1 MKDITKFYRIYSM
14 EGGEY
19 LMKIDTKQK
28 VLIAIYKEYQED
40 VPNMR
45 DNVKAVKLG
54 IDVESFMV
62 ALDKLMNEEL
72 IRGVRFSRNGSKI
85 FAVVLDDVIITS
97 EGIDY
102 VETKLGIEKTLDGV
116 EKIKY
121 VVSKCVEFG
130 WNEAKDILSSAFAK
144 TIKG

>member
-1 MKDITKFYRIYSM
+1 
-14 EGGEY
+14 
-19 LMKIDTKQK
+19 MKIDTKQK

-40 VPNMR
+40 VPKMEENI
-45 DNVKAVKLG
+45 NASKLG
-54 IDVESFMV
+54 INVEAFMV
-62 ALDKLMNEEL
+62 ALDKLTNEEL

-85 FAVVLDDVIITS
+85 FVAILDNMMITS
-97 EGIDY
+97 KGIDY

-121 VVSKCVEFG
+121 MASKCVELG
-130 WNEAKDILSSAFAK
+130 WCEAKDILSSTFAK